1 MRPALILLLL
11 ATPALAQPEPEDAAH
26 RADRLEVQRLNSR
39 SPNGYVAPRH
49 GGAGSDA
56 GQRAYAKAQADYQD
70 RLDAWRR
77 RVAACEAGQY
87 EACQ

>member
-1 MRPALILLLL
+1 MRPLLL
-11 ATPALAQPEPEDAAH
+11 ALLLPAPVLAQEDAAH

-39 SPNGYVAPRH
+39 SPDGYAPRH
-49 GGAGSDA
+49 HATANGAAD
-56 GQRAYAKAQADYQD
+56 QRAYAKAQADYQE
-70 RLDAWRR
+70 RLAAWRR